1 MSLFPALVLYTQVL
15 GQDKYGIFVQ
25 HLINS
30 GEREKNIRRRKK
42 KEEARFS
49 RSRLNLFHAMEM
61 KCTDL
66 LALISGIALATHRLK
81 KELLTVI

>member
-42 KEEARFS
+42 K
-49 RSRLNLFHAMEM
+49 
-61 KCTDL
+61 KQG
-66 LALISGIALATHRLK
+66 LAGAG
-81 KELLTVI
+81 